1 MLIQSVVAHNQ
12 ARPAAPIR
20 IGDEKK
26 PTPARKKPTDPPKTC
41 PLKTAT
47 IEIAIVSGTKIGEGP
62 RIAKKPHPIAT
73 KPSLL
78 SLLLFFFK
86 LSFSKVQ
93 TTFLKKILLLIEK

>member
-1 MLIQSVVAHNQ
+1 MLIQSAVVHNQ
-12 ARPAAPIR
+12 ARPTAPIR

-26 PTPARKKPTDPPKTC
+26 PTLARKKPIDPPKIC
-41 PLKTAT
+41 PLKNAI

-62 RIAKKPHPIAT
+62 TIAKKPHPIAS

-86 LSFSKVQ
+86 FSFSKVPLL
-93 TTFLKKILLLIEK
+93 FLDQ